1 MMDINIKRCSKKR
14 VFCQRRIMYP
24 SKSTQMVFQF
34 LSHEVFPFDQ
44 SIFKLMS
51 YHQLRGTVYYKI
63 VIIITYIW
71 LDLLV
76 LGLMFWYMYNM
87 SLTQLHIVFE
97 RDF

>member
-1 MMDINIKRCSKKR
+1 M
-14 VFCQRRIMYP
+14 VFCQRRIIYP
-24 SKSTQMVFQF
+24 LKSTQMVFQF
-34 LSHEVFPFDQ
+34 LSHQVFPFGQ
-44 SIFKLMS
+44 SIFKLTS

-71 LDLLV
+71 LNLLV
-76 LGLMFWYMYNM
+76 LGLMFWYNM